1 MFSSLIVVMV
11 LTVYASAQTPQN
23 VLFINYDHFLY
34 TNYTS
39 IKLKNKKIKTF

>member
-23 VLFINYDHFLY
+23 VLFINCDHLLY
-34 TNYTS
+34 INYTS
-39 IKLKNKKIKTF
+39 IKLKNKKIKAF